1 MELFKIGKIVS
12 IGKTYVILENNY
24 TGYIVYVANPN
35 QFIKDKVIKI
45 YTYLHQSEYSSALY
59 GFSSFKERILFED
72 LISVNGIGPKTA
84 IAALKMGTDNV
95 SHYIASGDAK
105 SLSSIPQIG
114 IKTANQLI
122 FELRGKYEKFI
133 SKTTEKK
140 YSTIDIVDS
149 LKTLGFNQKQIDY
162 ALTNVT
168 PNQSVEVMLEEAIKS
183 ISNAKFA

>member
-12 IGKTYVILENNY
+12 IGKTYVILESNY
-24 TGYIVYVANPN
+24 TGYIIYVANPN
-35 QFIKDKVIKI
+35 QFIKDKIIKI
-45 YTYLHQSEYSSALY
+45 YTYLHQSEYTSALY

-84 IAALKMGTDNV
+84 IAALKMGMDNV
-95 SHYIASGDAK
+95 AKYISSGDSK
-105 SLSSIPQIG
+105 SLSAIPQIG
-114 IKTANQLI
+114 LKTANQLV
-122 FELRGKYEKFI
+122 FELRDKYAKFV
-133 SKTTEKK
+133 SKTSEQK
-140 YSTIDIVDS
+140 YSTIDIIDS

-162 ALTNVT
+162 ALSNVT